1 MRTPK
6 AVPARNQVRWS
17 RGQLERARQEASVD
31 ALQVRAP
38 AALSRRM
45 QPLSSLSPPSHP
57 PPHLPVSRMGAYEN
71 GGSIPIITK
80 GEGVYIF
87 DDRGKK

>member
-1 MRTPK
+1 
-6 AVPARNQVRWS
+6 
-17 RGQLERARQEASVD
+17 
-31 ALQVRAP
+31 
-38 AALSRRM
+38 
-45 QPLSSLSPPSHP
+45 
-57 PPHLPVSRMGAYEN
+57 MGAYEN

>member
-1 MRTPK
+1 MS
-6 AVPARNQVRWS
+6 QVRQ
-17 RGQLERARQEASVD
+17 RALLHGGAGGQLERAREETSLD
-31 ALQVRAP
+31 ALQVCLKITFHKIPNLFLTLAF
-38 AALSRRM
+38 
-45 QPLSSLSPPSHP
+45 
-57 PPHLPVSRMGAYEN
+57 SRMGAYEN

>member
-1 MRTPK
+1 M
-6 AVPARNQVRWS
+6 
-17 RGQLERARQEASVD
+17 D

-45 QPLSSLSPPSHP
+45 QPLSSLSPPLHP

>member
-1 MRTPK
+1 MRLKITFHKMPNLLLTL
-6 AVPARNQVRWS
+6 AF
-17 RGQLERARQEASVD
+17 
-31 ALQVRAP
+31 
-38 AALSRRM
+38 
-45 QPLSSLSPPSHP
+45 
-57 PPHLPVSRMGAYEN
+57 SRMGAYEN

>member
-1 MRTPK
+1 M
-6 AVPARNQVRWS
+6 
-17 RGQLERARQEASVD
+17 D
-31 ALQVRAP
+31 ALQVRAT
-38 AALSRRM
+38 ALPNIPCP
-45 QPLSSLSPPSHP
+45 QLSA
-57 PPHLPVSRMGAYEN
+57 SRMGAYEN